1 HRDTHY
7 FPTRRSSDLAEDGII
22 PHGGVPLEDERPT
35 ARHPSVRVATS
46 IDVQPEVSD
55 LASCPFRPQGH
66 IPVRY
71 SAGYLVPGDGGTIRI
86 RGRKIQH
93 PASNAIPTLTAEGCP
108 SCGDE
113 IVHRCIVEIVSEA
126 EGAWAGKC
134 VWDDHVR
141 QKSSSTSA
149 RVRTWYC
156 PSPQMWRC

>member
-1 HRDTHY
+1 VSY
-7 FPTRRSSDLAEDGII
+7 LSSFPYS
-22 PHGGVPLEDERPT
+22 
-35 ARHPSVRVATS
+35 
-46 IDVQPEVSD
+46 
-55 LASCPFRPQGH
+55 PQVH
-66 IPVRY
+66 IPDRY
-71 SAGYLVPGDGGTIRI
+71 SAKYLFPGNGGTIRI
-86 RGRKIQH
+86 RSRKIQH

-149 RVRTWYC
+149 RVRTVYC
-156 PSPQMWRC
+156 TRPKT